1 MDFLN
6 LLEYFLANQGAWA
19 ILFVFLFVY
28 EIRTNDAREKR
39 MRDDQNKQRNET
51 NKKLS
56 KIQADVSLMLE
67 TWKIIIEREIE
78 RREKE

>member
-28 EIRTNDAREKR
+28 EIRTNQAREKR
-39 MRDDQNKQRNET
+39 MVEDHNKQKQDT
-51 NKKLS
+51 LKKLT
-56 KIQADVSLMLE
+56 KLQADVSLMLE
-67 TWKIIIEREIE
+67 TWKIIIERELE
-78 RREKE
+78 RRDKP